1 MYSYLIN
8 VNEEFYEELYVYT
21 IKIFNE
27 FLLLAAFALALAGI
41 VGVFFEPTPE
51 AIRDGGQKWALI
63 YVAIGVGCW
72 IFGML
77 QVSKEDL
84 FFLP

>member
-1 MYSYLIN
+1 MKSFYSFAIKLL
-8 VNEEFYEELYVYT
+8 NE
-21 IKIFNE
+21 
-27 FLLLAAFALALAGI
+27 LLLFAAFALALAGI

-77 QVSKEDL
+77 QVRKLNFS
-84 FFLP
+84 FLP